1 MAANLQRR
9 GIASLY
15 KSLQS
20 CGGGT
25 ITPYAAFF
33 PARAVHVSMYDKNM
47 EEHVQ
52 HPTTVPDE
60 VIRTPECS
68 NYWWAPHPE
77 TGVFGPSTDHNN
89 RVAAAGG
96 DIHPGADQSVLEL
109 KAFFRPLEDLEK
121 PPYSGF

>member
-15 KSLQS
+15 KRLHSC

-33 PARAVHVSMYDKNM
+33 PARRAVHVSMYDKNM

-52 HPTTVPDE
+52 QHPTTVPDE
-60 VIRTPECS
+60 SS
-68 NYWWAPHPE
+68 NSWWAPHPQ
-77 TGVFGPSTDHNN
+77 TGVFGPSTHHNN
-89 RVAAAGG
+89 HVAAPGGG
-96 DIHPGADQSVLEL
+96 DFHPGAGQSVLEL
-109 KAFFRPLEDLEK
+109 QAFFRPLEDLEK